1 MPPKKTAPAA
11 ATKKAAA
18 ASPAH
23 ASYKGQLNLVI
34 NHNALASLRIP
45 VFLDRVSML
54 TLSARYDQGSHP

>member
-1 MPPKKTAPAA
+1 MPPKKTVPAA
-11 ATKKAAA
+11 ATKKAV